1 MYRGKKNIRRVK
13 LLQKKKKKLLIKEI
27 DINLL
32 NVRIFFIN
40 SNHFV

>member
-1 MYRGKKNIRRVK
+1 MYRGKKILDALNFY
-13 LLQKKKKKLLIKEI
+13 KKKKKLLIKEI

>member
-13 LLQKKKKKLLIKEI
+13 LLQKKKKLLIKEI